1 MIANATIGPLDD
13 EAITMLD
20 GAGYEGF
27 EARQWAK
34 SAPEAA
40 LVLVLESDCKASNRS
55 EYAEWLLLAVAAH
68 EELFKRLGSNPMCD
82 NGAQL
87 LH

>member
-1 MIANATIGPLDD
+1 MIANTVIGPLDD
-13 EAITMLD
+13 EAIAMLD

-34 SAPEAA
+34 NAPEAA
-40 LVLVLESDCKASNRS
+40 LVLILESDCNACDLP
-55 EYAEWLLLAVAAH
+55 EYVEWLLLAVAAH
-68 EELFKRLGSNPMCD
+68 EELFKRVGSNPICD
-82 NGAQL
+82 NAQR